1 MGGALIA
8 VAGILASLALVF
20 TNASGVTETADDARV
35 QQRAES
41 LLGTTAAVRTTLG
54 SALLVAETGGAE
66 ASLALLIEDA
76 REILAVIQARASELA
91 ALLDED
97 DPGFTA
103 TVTAVTGKSEA
114 LIADLEAGRT
124 EEASRSA
131 AALAAE
137 YDGLID
143 RLVAIRDERA
153 RAIAEASSEAGRVA
167 TAARFMVA
175 FGVPGIAL
183 LGLLAYSRRR
193 RRQIILDAELAHER
207 EVNRSKDQ
215 LIANISHELRTP
227 LTGIYGAALAIED
240 SDFEPGLTEE
250 LNGVVIDQSTEL
262 KRMVEDLLVSAQ
274 AEVGRLSFHTEPTS
288 IAAQVNTTVGEF
300 QRTGKEI
307 RVDVA
312 PETVVADALRV
323 RQILRNLISNARRH
337 GGEHIDIAGRRE
349 NGVYRLTVSDDGP
362 GVPQEIRERLFS
374 PFVHHDD
381 RPLITGSV
389 GLGLSITRLLAEG
402 MSGSIDYH
410 RASGK
415 TRFRL
420 NLPMSDESPRP
431 PEDLTLVRGIGPTY
445 EVRLAEMSIDSL
457 SNLIEADPD
466 AVADR
471 LQLPR
476 ARIEAW
482 VAQARSLLAD

>member
-20 TNASGVTETADDARV
+20 TNATGVTDTADHAWV

-41 LLGTTAAVRTTLG
+41 LLGTTAAARTTLG
-54 SALLVAETGGAE
+54 SALLVAELGGAD
-66 ASLALLIEDA
+66 ASLALLVDDA
-76 REILAVIQARASELA
+76 RSILEAIRSRSSALLARLGQDAPGLIEAVDGVTSASESLIGDLEAGRSDEASASASELA
-91 ALLDED
+91 A
-97 DPGFTA
+97 
-103 TVTAVTGKSEA
+103 
-114 LIADLEAGRT
+114 R
-124 EEASRSA
+124 
-131 AALAAE
+131 
-137 YDGLID
+137 YDHLID
-143 RLVAIRDERA
+143 ELVAIRDGQA
-153 RAIAEASSEAGRVA
+153 AAIAEGAASAGRVA

-175 FGVPGIAL
+175 LGVPGIAL

-193 RRQIILDAELAHER
+193 RRQMILDAELARER

-240 SDFEPGLTEE
+240 SEFEPALTRE

-274 AEVGRLSFHTEPTS
+274 AEVGRLSFRTEPVP
-288 IAAQVNTTVGEF
+288 IAEQVNTTVGEF
-300 QRTGKEI
+300 QRNGERI
-307 RVDVA
+307 RVAVA
-312 PETVVADALRV
+312 PEIVEADPLRV

-337 GGEHIDIAGRRE
+337 GGEHIEISGLRK
-349 NGVYRLTVSDDGP
+349 NGAYTLVVGDDGP
-362 GVPQEIRERLFS
+362 GVPGEIQERLFS
-374 PFVHHDD
+374 PFVHQGD

-402 MSGSIDYH
+402 MGGTISYGREGGI
-410 RASGK
+410 

-420 NLPMSDESPRP
+420 TLPISGRAPGP
-431 PEDLTLVRGIGPTY
+431 PEDLTLVRGIGPAY
-445 EVRLAEMSIDSL
+445 LLRLADLGIRTLADL
-457 SNLIEADPD
+457 TGADPD
-466 AVADR
+466 TLARR

-476 ARIEAW
+476 ARIEGW
-482 VAQARSLLAD
+482 IVQARRALEG

>member
-1 MGGALIA
+1 MGGALVA

-20 TNASGVTETADDARV
+20 TNADGVTETADDARV

-41 LLGTTAAVRTTLG
+41 LLGTTAAARTTLG

-66 ASLALLIEDA
+66 ASLALLVEDA
-76 REILAVIQARASELA
+76 REILAVIQARASELT
-91 ALLDED
+91 ALLDAD
-97 DPGFTA
+97 DPALTA
-103 TVTAVTGKSEA
+103 AVVAVTEASEA
-114 LIADLEAGRT
+114 LIAELEGDRT
-124 EEASRSA
+124 EEASDSA
-131 AALAAE
+131 AALADRYE
-137 YDGLID
+137 VLID
-143 RLVAIRDERA
+143 ELVVIRDGRA
-153 RAIAEASSEAGRVA
+153 RAIAEASSEASRVA

-183 LGLLAYSRRR
+183 LGLFAYARRR
-193 RRQIILDAELAHER
+193 RRQLILDAELAHER
-207 EVNRSKDQ
+207 EVNRSKDR

-300 QRTGKEI
+300 QRTGDEI
-307 RVDVA
+307 HVEVA

-337 GGEHIDIAGRRE
+337 GGKHLDITGRRQ
-349 NGVYRLTVSDDGP
+349 NGVYTLTVSDDGP
-362 GVPQEIRERLFS
+362 GVPDEIRDRLFS
-374 PFVHHDD
+374 PFVHHGD

-402 MSGSIDYH
+402 MGGSIDYH
-410 RASGK
+410 RTNGT

-420 NLPMSDESPRP
+420 SLPMSGESPRP
-431 PEDLTLVRGIGPTY
+431 PEELTLVRGIGPAH
-445 EVRLAEMSIDSL
+445 EVRLAEMGVHSL
-457 SNLIEADPD
+457 TELLDADL
-466 AVADR
+466 DR
-471 LQLPR
+471 LADHLRLPR
-476 ARIEAW
+476 SRIEAW
-482 VAQARSLLAD
+482 VAQARNVLAD